1 MPSPFDAARL
11 SLQAAC
17 LGATGNLKVTYT
29 RGNSSIANLPA
40 VPGKSQLASD
50 SMTPGRLAFETHDF
64 MIQTSLLAVGGVSWF
79 PPLEGDRIASGGT
92 CLRSS
97 ARHIAGRTTLLCPS
111 WFASTRNWPLDN
123 LPCRCIF

>member
-17 LGATGNLKVTYT
+17 LSATGNLKVTYT

-79 PPLEGDRIASGGT
+79 PPLEGDRIASGGNVFEVVSPAYRGSDNAT
-92 CLRSS
+92 VPVVVRIHTKL
-97 ARHIAGRTTLLCPS
+97 
-111 WFASTRNWPLDN
+111 AS
-123 LPCRCIF
+123 